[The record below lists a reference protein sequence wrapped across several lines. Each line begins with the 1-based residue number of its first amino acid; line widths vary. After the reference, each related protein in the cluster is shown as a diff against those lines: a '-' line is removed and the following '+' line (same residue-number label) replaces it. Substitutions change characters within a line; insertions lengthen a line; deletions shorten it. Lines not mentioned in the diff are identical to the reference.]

1 MPVPIRMPTVGD
13 GMQEGTVVAW
23 PVAPGARVEKGAVVV
38 VIEADKSEVE
48 VESPASGVFRHAYAH
63 AGDTIPCGALLAV
76 LTTSA
81 DEPFDP
87 VAYEIDDT
95 TGF

>member
-1 MPVPIRMPTVGD
+1 MPVPIRMPAVGD

-38 VIEADKSEVE
+38 VIEVDKSEVE

>member
-13 GMQEGTVVAW
+13 GMQEGRVVSW
-23 PVAPGARVEKGAVVV
+23 PVAPGTRVEKGATVV

-48 VESPASGVFRHAYAH
+48 VEAPSPGVFRHAYVH
-63 AGDTIPCGALLAV
+63 VGDTVRCGTLLAV
-76 LTTSA
+76 LTASG
-81 DEPFDP
+81 DEPFDA
-87 VAYEIDDT
+87 VAYEIEDT